1 MCLITSTNAYFLSEN
16 DQLSEIK
23 CGLYSEVVQVE
34 PSVTDL
40 RNSPQ
45 FVQVNRCRGSCD
57 RALILETCRP
67 TKIRSIPVRVSTES
81 GNSYEV
87 AVADHEECKCTCGVQ
102 CNPQIHVLNE
112 KLCKCDCSK
121 KCPNGEMQ
129 DPSTCKCKE

>member
-34 PSVTDL
+34 PTVTNL

-45 FVQVNRCRGSCD
+45 FVQVNRCKGSCD
-57 RALILETCRP
+57 HALILETCEP
-67 TKIRSIPVRVSTES
+67 TKKRNIPVRVSTES

-87 AVADHEECKCTCGVQ
+87 AVEDHEECTCSCQAKC
-102 CNPQIHVLNE
+102 NENHVINE
-112 KLCKCDCSK
+112 KLCKCECSE
-121 KCPNGEMQ
+121 KCPDGEMQ
-129 DPSTCKCKE
+129 EPSTCECKE

>member
-23 CGLYSEVVQVE
+23 CGLYSEVVPVE

-57 RALILETCRP
+57 RALNLETCEP
-67 TKIRSIPVRVSTES
+67 TKIRNIPVRVSTES

-87 AVADHEECKCTCGVQ
+87 AVADHEECTCSCQAQ
-102 CNPQIHVLNE
+102 CNENHVINE
-112 KLCKCDCSK
+112 KLCKCECSK

-129 DPSTCKCKE
+129 DPSTCECKG

>member
-57 RALILETCRP
+57 RALILETCKP
-67 TKIRSIPVRVSTES
+67 TKIRNIPVRVSTES
-81 GNSYEV
+81 GNGYDV
-87 AVADHEECKCTCGVQ
+87 DVADHEECKCTCRVQ
-102 CNPQIHVLNE
+102 CNHGIHVLNDN
-112 KLCKCDCSK
+112 LCKCECRK
-121 KCPNGEMQ
+121 KCPDGKMQ
-129 DPSTCKCKE
+129 DPSTCECKG